1 MRLRSPLVRI
11 GMVVILVAA
20 IPGWTNAQEAGR
32 EAAEEELRQ
41 VVEEIRTTYLEA
53 YNSHDAEAVAD
64 FYEQNSSV
72 EYQTDK
78 GLRKVRGNSDI
89 REGLEAGFSRYED
102 VALDIEVESARFV
115 SPRVIKVNVVS
126 RITDGPPDVP
136 SEMEQ
141 TLVIQR
147 KRSGEWRILTIQPTT
162 PADRR

>member
-1 MRLRSPLVRI
+1 MRLRSPLVRV
-11 GMVVILVAA
+11 GMAAILVVA
-20 IPGWTNAQEAGR
+20 IPGWAYAQQAGR
-32 EAAEEELRQ
+32 EAAEEELEQ
-41 VVEEIRTTYLEA
+41 VVEETRTAYMDA

-64 FYEQNSSV
+64 FYEQNSTV

-89 REGLEAGFSRYED
+89 REGLEGGFSRYED

-126 RITDGPPDVP
+126 TITNGPPDMP

-141 TLVIQR
+141 TVVIQR